1 MRSVVQRVAR
11 ASVTCATPEGS
22 VARHISRGLVVLVGI
37 YETDTDADR
46 VWLADKL
53 PNLRIFTDEA
63 GPMAGKMNLSVL
75 DIKGSILLVPNFT
88 VAGDAKKGRRPS
100 FDAAMRPERAAPTF
114 DALAADLRAKGVPV
128 ETGFFGGD
136 MLVEILNDGPATI
149 ILDSR
154 A

>member
-1 MRSVVQRVAR
+1 MKSVVQRVER
-11 ASVTCATPEGS
+11 ASVTCNGAT
-22 VARHISRGLVVLVGI
+22 RRISRGLVVLVGI

-46 VWLADKL
+46 AWLADKL
-53 PNLRIFTDEA
+53 PNLRVFTDD
-63 GPMAGKMNLSVL
+63 AGKMNLSVL

-100 FDAAMRPERAAPTF
+100 FDAAMRPERAAPVF
-114 DALAADLRAKGVPV
+114 DALAADLRAKDVPI

-136 MLVEILNDGPATI
+136 MLVEILNDGPVTI

>member
-11 ASVTCATPEGS
+11 ASVACDGITRS
-22 VARHISRGLVVLVGI
+22 ISRGLVVLVGI

-46 VWLADKL
+46 AWHADKL

-63 GPMAGKMNLSVL
+63 GKMNRSVL

-100 FDAAMRPERAAPTF
+100 FDAAMRPERAAPMF
-114 DALAADLRAKGVPV
+114 DALAADLRAKGVPI

-136 MLVEILNDGPATI
+136 MLVEILNDGPVTI
-149 ILDSR
+149 VLDSR

>member
-11 ASVTCATPEGS
+11 ASVTCATPEGGIT
-22 VARHISRGLVVLVGI
+22 RHISRGLVVLVGI

-46 VWLADKL
+46 AWLADKL
-53 PNLRIFTDEA
+53 PNLRIFTDDA
-63 GPMAGKMNLSVL
+63 QKMNLSVL

-88 VAGDAKKGRRPS
+88 VAGDARKGRRPS
-100 FDAAMRPERAAPTF
+100 FDAAMRPERAAPMF
-114 DALAADLRAKGVPV
+114 DALATDLRAKDVPV

-136 MLVEILNDGPATI
+136 MLVEILNDGPVTI

>member
-1 MRSVVQRVAR
+1 MRSVVQRVER
-11 ASVTCATPEGS
+11 ASVTCNGTT
-22 VARHISRGLVVLVGI
+22 RRISRGLVVLVGI

-46 VWLADKL
+46 AWLADKL
-53 PNLRIFTDEA
+53 PNLRIFTDD
-63 GPMAGKMNLSVL
+63 AGKMNLSVL

-100 FDAAMRPERAAPTF
+100 FDAAMRPERAAPMF
-114 DALAADLRAKGVPV
+114 DALAADLRAKGVPI

-136 MLVEILNDGPATI
+136 MLVEILNDGPITI